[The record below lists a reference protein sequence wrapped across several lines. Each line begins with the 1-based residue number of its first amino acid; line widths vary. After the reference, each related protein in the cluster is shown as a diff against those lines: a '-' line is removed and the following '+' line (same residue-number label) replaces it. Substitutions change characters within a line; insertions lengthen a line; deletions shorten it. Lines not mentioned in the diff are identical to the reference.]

1 MNAPETG
8 GSLPRLSI
16 LMPVYNE
23 IASISAIL
31 DRVAAALPGVSK
43 EIIIVDDGSRDGT
56 RAWLSERFP
65 FVSEESSISGNAVRA
80 NEVSGECTVRVVF
93 HSRNKGKGGALQTA
107 MRAATG
113 AVLVVQ
119 DADLEYDPDDW
130 KVMYDLIAT
139 KQVADVVY
147 GSRFYGEPHRS
158 LYFHHY
164 LANRLISLIFNVLCN
179 QTLTDI
185 ETCYKMFTREV
196 LKTLKLS
203 ANDFGIEIQISTQ
216 IALEPRWRIY
226 ETGIRYYGRT
236 YSEGKKIGWR
246 DGLKALWYLFRFRVS
261 PGN

>member
-1 MNAPETG
+1 MESVTPVPG
-8 GSLPRLSI
+8 LSI

-23 IASISAIL
+23 ISSISAIL
-31 DRVAAALPGVSK
+31 ERVRAALPGVTK
-43 EIIIVDDGSRDGT
+43 EIVVVDDGSRDGT
-56 RAWLSERFP
+56 RAWLSEQFP
-65 FVSEESSISGNAVRA
+65 LVLDESSISGGAARS
-80 NEVSGECTVRVVF
+80 NEVSSECRVRVVF

-107 MRAATG
+107 MRAASG
-113 AVLVVQ
+113 SVLVIQ

-139 KQVADVVY
+139 KKVADVVY
-147 GSRFYGEPHRS
+147 GSRFYGKPHRS

-164 LANRLISLIFNVLCN
+164 IANRLISLIFNVLCN

-196 LKTLKLS
+196 LNTLKLT

-226 ETGIRYYGRT
+226 ETGIHYYGRT
-236 YSEGKKIGWR
+236 YLEGKKIGWR
-246 DGLKALWYLFRFRVS
+246 DGLKALWYLFRYRVS